1 MEMRETHL
9 FVYLIKM
16 RENELN
22 TPAGSMPPPSS
33 FPIRERKRKQ
43 TAQVTGGINHA
54 TNIVTGSTNFQN
66 NTISPEDS
74 AALDAAVEIGFLL
87 TFYSQHDTEILL
99 QTLHRQGHLQ
109 LFPK

>member
-1 MEMRETHL
+1 
-9 FVYLIKM
+9 M

-33 FPIRERKRKQ
+33 IPIKERKPKQ
-43 TAQVTGGINHA
+43 PLQVAGGISNGTNPVTGLIN
-54 TNIVTGSTNFQN
+54 IQN
-66 NTISPEDS
+66 SIISPEDS

-87 TFYSQHDTEILL
+87 TFYSQNDTEILL
-99 QTLHRQGHLQ
+99 KTLHRQGHLQ